1 MKLKHLDLF
10 SGIGG
15 FALGFRNAGGIKT
28 VAFCE
33 IEPYAQKVLA
43 KNFPGTPVYPDIK
56 EVKGDELVC
65 RLGAID
71 IITAGFPCQDIS
83 CANPSGKG
91 LDGERSG
98 LFYEA
103 ARIIGEVRPRF
114 ALLENVANLLSRDR
128 GASMCQVLA
137 ELAAIGY
144 DCEWHCI
151 SAADFGAPHIRDR
164 VWILAYPND
173 ARERTPKCRAD
184 ADGAAAGK
192 ERVESFAQSCGY
204 GADVADTEKLI
215 GDGGEHGDNPEQGQ
229 ISPPARGESSI
240 LPDTASVGCERP
252 GAYWASL
259 RTEASGYRQTAQSF
273 ASSISREWEP
283 EPDVG
288 RVANGVPDRVDRLRG
303 LGNAIVPR
311 MAEFWAGVI
320 KER

>member
-1 MKLKHLDLF
+1 MTHLDLF

-15 FALGFRNAGGIKT
+15 FALGFRNAGGIRT

-43 KNFPGTPVYPDIK
+43 KNFPGTPVYPDVK

-65 RLGAID
+65 RFGAID

-91 LDGERSG
+91 LDGERSR

-128 GASMCQVLA
+128 GESMGQVLA

-151 SAADFGAPHIRDR
+151 SASHFGAPHIRDR

-173 ARERTPKCRAD
+173 ARISAHRG
-184 ADGAAAGK
+184 GACKTKREGV
-192 ERVESFAQSCGY
+192 RNQTGGCC
-204 GADVADTEKLI
+204 ADVADTEKLI
-215 GDGGEHGDNPEQGQ
+215 GDGGEHGYNPKQGQ
-229 ISPPARGESSI
+229 ISPSARGESSI
-240 LPDTASVGCERP
+240 LPDTASVGCERQRTHR
-252 GAYWASL
+252 ASL
-259 RTEASGYRQTAQSF
+259 CREASGYRQTAQSF
-273 ASSISREWEP
+273 ASGISREWEP

-288 RVANGVPDRVDRLRG
+288 RVANGVPARVDRLRG

-311 MAEFWAGVI
+311 MAEFWAGMM
-320 KER
+320 KERRD